1 MLDYVHPDY
10 APEDLLAT
18 DFANES
24 PAFKTMVNS
33 LAEDMTC
40 PFTETSK
47 AWLGTLLVNGKEC
60 QVQLVVTSH
69 EMIDEG

>member
-24 PAFKTMVNS
+24 P
-33 LAEDMTC
+33 
-40 PFTETSK
+40 
-47 AWLGTLLVNGKEC
+47 
-60 QVQLVVTSH
+60 
-69 EMIDEG
+69 EGQALIR